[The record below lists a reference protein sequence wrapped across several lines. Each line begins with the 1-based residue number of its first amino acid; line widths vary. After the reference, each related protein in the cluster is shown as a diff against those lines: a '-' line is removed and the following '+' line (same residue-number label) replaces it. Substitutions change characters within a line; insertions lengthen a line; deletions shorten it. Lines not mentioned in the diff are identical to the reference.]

1 MAIFG
6 AKIELFGPKLILK
19 NFSGVKMVI
28 GLTQKNKKNF
38 LSSLTKGRFQKKK
51 CGIFCTLVGWVGL
64 KKSFSTKKIWSQN
77 A

>member
-38 LSSLTKGRFQKKK
+38 LSSLTKTVLMKHFLGSD
-51 CGIFCTLVGWVGL
+51 G
-64 KKSFSTKKIWSQN
+64 
-77 A
+77 